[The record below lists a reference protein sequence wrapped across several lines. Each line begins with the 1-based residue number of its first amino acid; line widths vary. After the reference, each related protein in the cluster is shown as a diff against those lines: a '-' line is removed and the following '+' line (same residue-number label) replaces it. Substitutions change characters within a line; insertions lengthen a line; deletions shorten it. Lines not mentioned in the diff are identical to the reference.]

1 MKEGKMSRSQPQC
14 ILTEDENMLAMAKIK
29 RPELSNQNPQV
40 FSKLNRLLVKGVG
53 KTISTGTKNAKP
65 TAFRRE
71 IDPYLVVK
79 NSDEPTGS
87 GTFGNVF
94 QEEYRDVKTVVK
106 QINRRSG

>member
-14 ILTEDENMLAMAKIK
+14 ILTEDKNMLAMAKIK
-29 RPELSNQNPQV
+29 RPQLSNQNPQV
-40 FSKLNRLLVKGVG
+40 FSKLN
-53 KTISTGTKNAKP
+53 
-65 TAFRRE
+65 RRE

-87 GTFGNVF
+87 GMFGNVF

-106 QINRRSG
+106 QINRRNG